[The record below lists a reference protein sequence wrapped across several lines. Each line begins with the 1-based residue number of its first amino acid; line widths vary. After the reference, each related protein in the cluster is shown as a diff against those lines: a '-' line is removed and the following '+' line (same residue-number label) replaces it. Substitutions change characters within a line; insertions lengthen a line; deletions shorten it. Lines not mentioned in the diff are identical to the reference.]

1 MSNQTENDEGRG
13 WRMLKN
19 LNSTIVA
26 RNIRFSI
33 SELSRILQA
42 IENNHMM
49 PNQEFDR
56 QLKDVE
62 ANVILVRQML
72 RQKEVVK

>member
-1 MSNQTENDEGRG
+1 
-13 WRMLKN
+13 MLKN